1 MKRIKKNTNKS
12 QKLNIAGFII
22 IGLIITAGI
31 ILIRYT
37 LAAINPAN
45 QLVLM
50 YNDTTQAS
58 SFEKADPK
66 TASAK
71 TTNQPFEFLAT
82 AQGDLYCKG
91 ADNELHKSAI
101 GSGVIKNLTKST
113 VTDLNDAKTAESNS
127 LATDGQ
133 GKSLFVT
140 DGQNYSVATVAS
152 GKQGNKFNALI
163 NRIKTKCQASAA
175 VVTADQLPVFSMP
188 TVNSSN
194 GTVVSKLDILSLA
207 GIARAATI
215 VRNAVDEDVQYFMIN
230 LTRNNYKVSPALA
243 RKACIDKVSIN
254 WSLWMASVDHL
265 SHNPNFVAQVSQSCG
280 PMWTSQGE
288 NVGVASDSLGVF
300 NAFMASPAHKAD
312 ILQPKFKQVG
322 LGSYRGTYGKYTYT
336 WITQNFYTPY
346 TP

>member
-1 MKRIKKNTNKS
+1 MKRIKKSSNKS
-12 QKLNIAGFII
+12 QKINIAGLVII
-22 IGLIITAGI
+22 ALVTTAGI
-31 ILIRYT
+31 ILVRYT

-58 SFEKADPK
+58 AFEKADPK
-66 TASAK
+66 AAAVK
-71 TTNQPFEFLAT
+71 TTSQPFDFLAT
-82 AQGDLYCKG
+82 AQGDLYCKDT
-91 ADNELHKSAI
+91 DNELHKSAI
-101 GSGVIKNLTKST
+101 GAGVVKALTKST
-113 VTDLNDAKTAESNS
+113 VTDLNDVKTTEASS
-127 LATDGQ
+127 LATDGR

-140 DGQNYSVATVAS
+140 DGQTYAVATVAP

-175 VVTADQLPVFSMP
+175 TITADQLPVFNLP

-194 GTVVSKLDILSLA
+194 GTVVSKLDLLTLA

-215 VRNAVDEDVQYFMIN
+215 VRYAVDEDVQYYMIN
-230 LTRNNYKVSPALA
+230 LTRNNYKVTPALA

-254 WSLWMASVDHL
+254 WSLWMATVDHL

-322 LGSYRGTYGKYTYT
+322 IGSARGTYGRYTYT